1 MNRTNQ
7 ILAGVLALQ
16 VVVAVVAFWPRSPA
30 GAAGEPLFSGV
41 EADQVVWVQIVD
53 QAGGELELE
62 RTDAGWTLAGTD
74 GFPCRES
81 AVPDLL
87 GKLLALDTSRLVTE
101 TPGSHARLEVAAD
114 TFSRKIAFRLEDGTT
129 HTLYLGSSPSYNAV
143 HVRVEGQDQVYLVSG
158 LSATDASVTATTWID
173 AVYVSLESDQVVA
186 LTIENAQ
193 GAFAFAKDEAGTWQ
207 MDGLASDETLNEG
220 EVSSLV
226 TRISSVRMQAPLGQT
241 EDPAYGMGDP
251 QAVVTVETRDE
262 EGATTTQTLVVGAQD
277 ATDNSYVVK
286 ASTSPYYV
294 RVTEY
299 TVQDFVQETRTDL
312 LQQPPTPTV
321 EATATPQAAP

>member
-30 GAAGEPLFSGV
+30 GAAGEPLFAGV
-41 EADQVVWVQIVD
+41 EADKVVWVQISD
-53 QAGGELELE
+53 AEGGELTLE

-74 GFPCRES
+74 GFPCIEN
-81 AVPDLL
+81 AVPDFLD
-87 GKLLALDTSRLVTE
+87 KLLALDTSRLVTE
-101 TPGSHARLEVAAD
+101 TPDSHLRLEVAAD
-114 TFSRKIAFRLEDGTT
+114 TFSRKVAFRLEDGTM
-129 HTLYLGSSPSYNAV
+129 HTLYMGSSPSYNAV

-158 LSATDASVTATTWID
+158 LSTTDASLTATTWID
-173 AVYVSLESDQVVA
+173 PLYVSLESDQVVA
-186 LTIENAQ
+186 LTVENAQ
-193 GAFAFAKDEAGTWQ
+193 GTFAFTKDEAGTWH
-207 MDGLASDETLNEG
+207 MDGLADDETLNEG

-226 TRISSVRMQAPLGQT
+226 TRISSIRMQRPLGQA

-251 QAVVTVETRDE
+251 QAVVTVGTRDE
-262 EGATTTQTLVVGAQD
+262 EGATATQTLVVGAQD
-277 ATDNSYVVK
+277 ATDSTYVIK

-294 RVTEY
+294 RVTGY
-299 TVQDFVQETRTDL
+299 TVQDFVQEARTDL

-321 EATATPQAAP
+321 EATATPQAGP